1 MSNSHKAR
9 SLDENLH
16 TRQGPVRTFLI
27 LARYAA
33 CSVFEEQMESIRE
46 SGGVFF
52 NFFRFLSAWA
62 GFLRVEVKLSV
73 YETVLSL
80 KSRFGLQTGV

>member
-1 MSNSHKAR
+1 M
-9 SLDENLH
+9 
-16 TRQGPVRTFLI
+16 RTFLI
-27 LARYAA
+27 LARYATR
-33 CSVFEEQMESIRE
+33 SVFEEQMESIRE
-46 SGGVFF
+46 SGGIFL

-80 KSRFGLQTGV
+80 KSRFGIRTNV